1 MNSDASGQKKKVKWN
16 PYTDFSIALALR
28 VWDIGGGWGSMSV
41 MEAGLSGLALSGTS
55 RGEDVGF
62 AVTVLWPDTEQGWA
76 PLAAWLL
83 PWEYPRLLILLA
95 SG

>member
-1 MNSDASGQKKKVKWN
+1 
-16 PYTDFSIALALR
+16 
-28 VWDIGGGWGSMSV
+28 

-83 PWEYPRLLILLA
+83 PWEYPCLLILLA